1 MPAAGA
7 GAFFT
12 GRPVKNVPAQDAGS
26 FSRKMPWIRPQPTS
40 YATPRA
46 GEEVPSKTG
55 LEPFLF
61 FSMLIINQHERKVII
76 SFSDH
81 TVRL

>member
-40 YATPRA
+40 YATPEGRRR
-46 GEEVPSKTG
+46 GSKQNRPGT
-55 LEPFLF
+55 LSVLLNVDYK
-61 FSMLIINQHERKVII
+61 STLRKVII
-76 SFSDH
+76 SF
-81 TVRL
+81 